1 MSAIPTPPPNAPQ
14 RQGTQPPFTVGIAA
28 GAEDVKY
35 QAKYKDLK
43 RKVKEIE
50 ADNDKLHFK
59 VLQAKRSIQRIKLER
74 AVLYERL
81 QQVPPSPEMH
91 DRHALPPVHQPQ
103 QQHHRAGNNNI
114 RQDPPAHMTRRSS
127 VGGPPG
133 HFMPHIP
140 VPPDPHARQHS
151 SPHMQVHPHPHDL
164 ERSPSRSRH
173 PAAQPIY
180 HPQYPDATER
190 SRSSGRR
197 LDISSLQSLPPLS
210 PQSDARGSRG
220 IHNHQ
225 RMGPGT
231 YINRA
236 DDREAW
242 EAREREW
249 ERDTHREQREAVYP
263 RRYEQTQARRRDEQP
278 YQPPPPSRVYSRS
291 NSVGSASGS
300 VSGPADDN
308 MDNSRPASRGRDG
321 AQFYGSGGDRDRD
334 VGDGRRTSF
343 RLRPVAAQPAAEVD
357 FVHEDGRQPPQVTS
371 ARESLRESLREER
384 ERERERNGGAYAP
397 PEAAPTGGRKRGR
410 NGMDVDDD
418 AEMYAA
424 AAASSSRHDRDRDRD
439 EPRAKRY
446 HPSSDRD
453 RM

>member
-1 MSAIPTPPPNAPQ
+1 MSAIPTPPPNPPQ

-50 ADNDKLHFK
+50 ASDNDKLHFK

-81 QQVPPSPEMH
+81 QQVPPSPEMQ

-103 QQHHRAGNNNI
+103 QPHHRGSNNNNI

-127 VGGPPG
+127 AGGPPG

-140 VPPDPHARQHS
+140 GPDPHARQHT
-151 SPHMQVHPHPHDL
+151 SPHMQQHPRPHNL

-173 PAAQPIY
+173 PGAPPIY
-180 HPQYPDATER
+180 HPHLLTPRQR
-190 SRSSGRR
+190 SL
-197 LDISSLQSLPPLS
+197 LDEGFRPPLS
-210 PQSDARGSRG
+210 PPSDARGARG

-225 RMGPGT
+225 RIGPGT
-231 YINRA
+231 YVNR
-236 DDREAW
+236 DDRDREAW
-242 EAREREW
+242 DARERE
-249 ERDTHREQREAVYP
+249 RDWDRDQREPAY
-263 RRYEQTQARRRDEQP
+263 RRYEQPQARRRDEQP
-278 YQPPPPSRVYSRS
+278 QYHPPAPQRVYSRS
-291 NSVGSASGS
+291 NSVDSGSGSASGA
-300 VSGPADDN
+300 ADDN
-308 MDNSRPASRGRDG
+308 MDNSRPGSRGREG
-321 AQFYGSGGDRDRD
+321 AQFYGNERESEA
-334 VGDGRRTSF
+334 RRTSF
-343 RLRPVAAQPAAEVD
+343 RLRPVAAQPAEEVD

-371 ARESLRESLREER
+371 ARESIRESLREER
-384 ERERERNGGAYAP
+384 ERERERNGGGYAP
-397 PEAAPTGGRKRGR
+397 PETTPSGGRKRGR
-410 NGMDVDDD
+410 NDMDVDD
-418 AEMYAA
+418 EGEGPMY
-424 AAASSSRHDRDRDRD
+424 AAASSSRHDRD
-439 EPRAKRY
+439 EPRGKRY